1 MAAVTQATATTTR
14 VPLPVVL
21 RVRAVLARLV
31 ESIAARRLRSRQ
43 MRELNAFSDRELWDV
58 GLSRADFMVR
68 ALGSGPRSQAAAITA
83 PQVQRRLS

>member
-58 GLSRADFMVR
+58 GLSRADFM
-68 ALGSGPRSQAAAITA
+68 AIEKGTY
-83 PQVQRRLS
+83 RRN